1 MARAAPLSYATAA
14 SLALHALGL
23 LAVAAMPKQ
32 VPGHAYSLPIVAR
45 LAAPEPVVLE
55 AAKPA
60 PKKRAARQKAMPVPP
75 LPPAD
80 TATVAQFRQQFIG
93 SAARFLDYP
102 PDALNA
108 EVEGAVVV
116 SVSFAAGVVVVARH
130 EREHLAA
137 ACEPQRVEDLGAAE
151 RLVHHLGLRRRRVV
165 VHHVVRPQQHFERFS
180 VR

>member
-23 LAVAAMPKQ
+23 LAVAAMLKQ

-60 PKKRAARQKAMPVPP
+60 PKERAARQKAMPVPP

-116 SVSFAAGVVVVARH
+116 SVSFAAGRG
-130 EREHLAA
+130 AA
-137 ACEPQRVEDLGAAE
+137 AISVTRSSG
-151 RLVHHLGLRRRRVV
+151 HHLLDAQALDMFRRAAASMPLPGALRAQDFEFEVPVV
-165 VHHVVRPQQHFERFS
+165 YALKR
-180 VR
+180 